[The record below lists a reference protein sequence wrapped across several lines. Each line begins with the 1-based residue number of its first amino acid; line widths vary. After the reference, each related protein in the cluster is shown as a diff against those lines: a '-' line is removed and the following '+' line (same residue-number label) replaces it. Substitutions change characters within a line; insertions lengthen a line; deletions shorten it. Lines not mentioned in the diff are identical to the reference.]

1 LQVVEAV
8 DVLILPG
15 VVVLLVAVLVG
26 LELHLEFL

>member
-8 DVLILPG
+8 DVLIFPG

-26 LELHLEFL
+26 LELLQDFQ